1 MNTTLTPATPADT
14 PTSMMADVLDAIL
27 AEACAG
33 TLASYRTRR
42 DDADT
47 PRVLV
52 RYACAERPGATT
64 WRPALLLEHAADSE
78 RATVLLLDAQ
88 PRRRVDVH
96 RSSIHHPA
104 PAPAPAEAQVLPLP
118 LPLPLAA

>member
-1 MNTTLTPATPADT
+1 MNTASHPIPPAAAPAD
-14 PTSMMADVLDAIL
+14 MAEALDAIL
-27 AEACAG
+27 AEAGAAS
-33 TLASYRTRR
+33 LASHRTRR

-52 RYACAERPGATT
+52 RFASADRPGATA
-64 WRPALLLEHAADSE
+64 WRPALLLDHTADSE

-96 RSSIHHPA
+96 CSSIVRPPVA
-104 PAPAPAEAQVLPLP
+104 
-118 LPLPLAA
+118 LAA